1 MNVILWIH
9 VFCVI
14 ATISGFIV
22 RGIWMM
28 ADSPLL
34 HRPWVRVTPHI
45 VDTLLLVAGATLAVR
60 IHQYP
65 GVNRWLTAKT
75 LGLVGYILLGTV
87 ALKRG
92 KTKRVRVA
100 AWIAGLLVFS
110 YITAVALTRDPL
122 PLGVLGAARAQFRSM
137 AAGHP
142 GYILRPKLE
151 VSDTRDTMGVN
162 TPWTPASIGAIA
174 ADAI

>member
-1 MNVILWIH
+1 MNFILWVH

-14 ATISGFIV
+14 LTISGFIV
-22 RGIWMM
+22 RGIWML

-65 GVNRWLTAKT
+65 GVNSWLTAKT

-92 KTKRVRVA
+92 KTKRGRIA
-100 AWIAGLLVFS
+100 AWVTALLVFG
-110 YITAVALTRDPL
+110 YIIAVALTRNPL
-122 PLGVLGAARAQFRSM
+122 PLGVLGAARVQVRSM

-142 GYILRPKLE
+142 GYILRSKLE
-151 VSDTRDTMGVN
+151 VSDIQDTMGLN
-162 TPWTPASIGAIA
+162 TPSTLAMIRPIA